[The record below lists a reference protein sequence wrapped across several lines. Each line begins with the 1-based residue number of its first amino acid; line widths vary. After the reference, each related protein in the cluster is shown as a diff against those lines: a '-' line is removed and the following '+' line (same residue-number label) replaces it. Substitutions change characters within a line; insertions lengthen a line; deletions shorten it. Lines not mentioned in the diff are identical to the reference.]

1 MTQSMTQITAFLDR
15 GGPALWAI
23 AALSVLGLALILWK
37 LWRLWRAGLW
47 RRDRAESALSLW
59 TETRVGDALAMAR
72 AGRSPRARVLAR
84 AMAARLH
91 LPEPAAREETAR
103 AARAVLAETR
113 AGLRTLDLIVT
124 IAPLIGLLGT
134 VLGMID
140 AFQALQETG
149 NRADPA
155 ALAGGIWEALL
166 TTAAGMGVAIPAS
179 IALSGFDSAA
189 DGLAHDLEDMAVR
202 LFALPLPDKGQ
213 PQAQDHA
220 PATPHPAA
228 TTTHAATAASAAP
241 TDVSPAS
248 PGSPAAAAYA
258 ISPTS
263 PAAASYATSP
273 ASPAAATY
281 ATSPAA
287 ASYATSPASPAT
299 PTVSAASSPVSHQT
313 RPAPSDTTAAQGP
326 APDDT
331 APKTRGLDDTPPA
344 PARGATPDHA

>member
-213 PQAQDHA
+213 PPAQAHA
-220 PATPHPAA
+220 PATPPPAA
-228 TTTHAATAASAAP
+228 TTTPAATAASAAPTASAAPAASAAP
-241 TDVSPAS
+241 TDVSP
-248 PGSPAAAAYA
+248 
-258 ISPTS
+258 TS
-263 PAAASYATSP
+263 AAASYATSP
-273 ASPAAATY
+273 ADAAPTASVTASTPTPSYATSP
-281 ATSPAA
+281 TSPAA
-287 ASYATSPASPAT
+287 AS
-299 PTVSAASSPVSHQT
+299 PVPHQT
-313 RPAPSDTTAAQGP
+313 RPAPSGATAAQGS
-326 APDDT
+326 APGDT
-331 APKTRGLDDTPPA
+331 APKTRGQDDTAPA
-344 PARGATPDHA
+344 SARGATPDHA